1 MAYIFS
7 ANRCEREGRSD
18 SASVTDHRARGKRWG
33 GSGKKAE
40 RQREDGWYLRFRYLE
55 NGESY
60 RTGQKGGSERGRV
73 YCLLFSRER
82 FYDRVSSLLYI
93 RVKVEFR
100 ILVYLGHLLSVAG
113 RSVSLLFHPFHSV
126 VEQRQHGLFH
136 LLNFILS
143 YFIFFISIKIIS
155 GSCDKKER
163 IFLSIGVLES
173 LWDRS
178 MSFDVTRMFLL

>member
-100 ILVYLGHLLSVAG
+100 ILVYLGHSLGVAG

-126 VEQRQHGLFH
+126 VEQRQRGLF
-136 LLNFILS
+136 LFPS
-143 YFIFFISIKIIS
+143 VKFYS
-155 GSCDKKER
+155 
-163 IFLSIGVLES
+163 
-173 LWDRS
+173 
-178 MSFDVTRMFLL
+178 FLLYILHLDQNHFWKLR

>member
-1 MAYIFS
+1 M
-7 ANRCEREGRSD
+7 
-18 SASVTDHRARGKRWG
+18 
-33 GSGKKAE
+33 
-40 RQREDGWYLRFRYLE
+40 
-55 NGESY
+55 
-60 RTGQKGGSERGRV
+60 
-73 YCLLFSRER
+73 LFSRER

-100 ILVYLGHLLSVAG
+100 ILVYLGHSLGVAG
-113 RSVSLLFHPFHSV
+113 RSVSLLFRPFHSV

-163 IFLSIGVLES
+163 IFLSIEVLKS
-173 LWDRS
+173 PWDRS
-178 MSFDVTRMFLL
+178 M

>member
-1 MAYIFS
+1 MTQRLLLTTAHV
-7 ANRCEREGRSD
+7 
-18 SASVTDHRARGKRWG
+18 ASVEVGQGRRRRDSERTDDIFAFDIWRM
-33 GSGKKAE
+33 
-40 RQREDGWYLRFRYLE
+40 
-55 NGESY
+55 ES

-100 ILVYLGHLLSVAG
+100 ILVYLGHSLGVAG
-113 RSVSLLFHPFHSV
+113 RDRSVSLLFRPFHSV

-163 IFLSIGVLES
+163 IFLSIGVFES
-173 LWDRS
+173 PWDRS
-178 MSFDVTRMFLL
+178 M